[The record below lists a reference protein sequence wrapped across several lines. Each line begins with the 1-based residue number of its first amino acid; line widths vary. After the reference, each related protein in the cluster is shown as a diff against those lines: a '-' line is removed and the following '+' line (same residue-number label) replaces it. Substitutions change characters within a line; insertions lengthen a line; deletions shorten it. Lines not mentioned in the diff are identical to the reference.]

1 MSLSRFLRLFGA
13 LVVLATMLLVGRIAT
28 TEYQSVRA
36 SAASVEAIDQLR
48 AGLLA
53 AEMVSRERGPTNGVL
68 GGPSP
73 LPQELQQPL
82 AQARARTDRAFDAL
96 HGVLAARNGD
106 PTLADSARRVL
117 AAKMALATARAA
129 VDQVVAQPR
138 EARAPESIRSAVYG
152 MVAIVPL
159 LAPVTSSL
167 ANAARQHYPALADDV
182 QVARLTAE
190 LREFAGLLGSHFTA
204 ALARQQPFTAEE
216 RRAIEQTRGR
226 IAQLRFLIELR
237 LSVPEQPRPIAQ
249 AWQTVQ
255 QRYFRDTGPLIDRMI
270 AAGEG
275 NGRYGLDAAGFAA
288 LYVPDMNTIFD
299 VRDTLLN
306 QLRERASAEYTRA
319 VRMLGLVAAGSV
331 VLLALLLVA
340 LSMVDRRVLRPLVQT
355 ARALKALANNDLDAP
370 LPQPAAND
378 EMAAVIRAARELQL
392 QTRQREALERER
404 NSLIAQLREQSNTD
418 FLTGLPNRRAF
429 FDAAESV
436 LAQARRHGFGVVIVI
451 LDVDR
456 FKMLND
462 QWGHAVGDQALVS
475 VARALRAELRLG
487 DLVGRFGGEEF
498 VVLLS
503 HCDPAHGVRLAERLR
518 EVVANLQLLL
528 PASPEPLRVTASFGV
543 ADSGRHGLVLDQLL
557 SEADAAMYRAKETG
571 RNRVVLAEPRADT
584 GAGELVIL

>member
-53 AEMVSRERGPTNGVL
+53 AEMVSRERGPTNGAL

-73 LPQELQQPL
+73 LPPELQQPL

-182 QVARLTAE
+182 QVARLAAE

-370 LPQPAAND
+370 LPQPVAND

-404 NSLIAQLREQSNTD
+404 NSLIEQLREQSNTD

>member
-1 MSLSRFLRLFGA
+1 MSLSRLLRLFGA

-28 TEYQSVRA
+28 TEYQLVRA

-53 AEMVSRERGPTNGVL
+53 AEMVSRERGPTNGAL
-68 GGPSP
+68 GGASP
-73 LPQELQQPL
+73 LPAELQQAL
-82 AQARARTDRAFDAL
+82 AQARTRTDRAFDAL
-96 HGVLAARNGD
+96 HGVLSARAGD
-106 PTLADSARRVL
+106 AMRVDAARRVA
-117 AAKMALATARAA
+117 AAKLALATARSA
-129 VDQVVAQPR
+129 VDEVVAQPKA
-138 EARAPESIRSAVYG
+138 ERAPESIRSAVYG

-167 ANAARQHYPALADDV
+167 ANAARQNYPALADDV

-204 ALARQQPFTAEE
+204 ALARQQPFSAEE

-270 AAGEG
+270 AAGESD
-275 NGRYGLDAAGFAA
+275 GRYGLDAAGFAA
-288 LYVPDMNTIFD
+288 LYVPDMNTIFE
-299 VRDTLLN
+299 VRDTLLT
-306 QLRERASAEYTRA
+306 QLRERASAEYARA

-331 VLLALLLVA
+331 LLLALLAAA
-340 LSMVDRRVLRPLVQT
+340 LSMVDRRVLSPLVQT

-370 LPQPAAND
+370 LPQPTAND

-392 QTRQREALERER
+392 QTRQRESLERER

-456 FKMLND
+456 FKLLND
-462 QWGHAVGDQALVS
+462 QWGHAVGDQALVA
-475 VARALRAELRLG
+475 VARTLRSELRLG

-518 EVVANLQLLL
+518 EAVADLQLLL
-528 PASPEPLRVTASFGV
+528 PASPQPLRLTASFGV

-571 RNRVVLAEPRADT
+571 RNRVVLAEPKVDT
-584 GAGELVIL
+584 GAGELTAV